1 MFVWFVSIKMIRVI
15 PLVIVFHSLFLPIFF
30 AVMWFKYKDE
40 SVPDEVDEET
50 QYESQFDFDDTEE

>member
-1 MFVWFVSIKMIRVI
+1 MIRVI